1 MSIYIDING
10 SWGSADELMII
21 DDSQWAHAD
30 YEEMGQW
37 TDRMVL
43 EFSETH
49 NGKTPTEWI
58 AEVEAERFVE
68 EFYKTEN
75 RPPTDDEVSKFKEN
89 ASK

>member
-1 MSIYIDING
+1 MTIYIDING
-10 SWGSADELMII
+10 SWGSADELITI

-49 NGKTPTEWI
+49 NGMTPTEWVK
-58 AEVEAERFVE
+58 ATA
-68 EFYKTEN
+68 
-75 RPPTDDEVSKFKEN
+75 
-89 ASK
+89 